1 MIFKKAFKRKPEAS
15 KSDAVQLDAQKAIQN
30 MEECQK
36 NVLNWSLQAEMAK
49 AQAVKER
56 EALIF

>member
-1 MIFKKAFKRKPEAS
+1 MIFAKAFKGKPELF

-36 NVLNWSLQAEMAK
+36 NVVSWKIQSEMAK
-49 AQAVKER
+49 ERSEKER